1 VAPDGCLVLNADDP
15 IVVQVGRKSD
25 RRQVYFGLG
34 EVVPGCDGD
43 DAADA
48 VFCPVCDSRF
58 DYRSR
63 SYSHLG
69 DWVCP
74 NCDYHRP
81 QPQVYAENIRLNGM
95 RGSTME
101 IVTPDG
107 RFSLTTTLPGLYSV
121 YNILAATAAAWAL
134 GTNPES
140 IGKSL
145 ATASC
150 GFGRS
155 EFFDLHGQTACLLLV
170 KNPTGFNEVL
180 RALRQDPTPK
190 NLMFAIND
198 QLADGRDISWL
209 WDVNLEKLWDHAEIA
224 QEAVVTGIRAE
235 DMAVRLKY
243 SGPDGL
249 RLHVEKDLDGAV
261 RKALTLT
268 PHDSTL
274 YILASYT
281 AMLKLWEI
289 LRGSDTGDATK
300 ARADRTPGRALGK
313 KS

>member
-1 VAPDGCLVLNADDP
+1 
-15 IVVQVGRKSD
+15 
-25 RRQVYFGLG
+25 
-34 EVVPGCDGD
+34 
-43 DAADA
+43 
-48 VFCPVCDSRF
+48 
-58 DYRSR
+58 
-63 SYSHLG
+63 
-69 DWVCP
+69 
-74 NCDYHRP
+74 
-81 QPQVYAENIRLNGM
+81 
-95 RGSTME
+95 
-101 IVTPDG
+101 
-107 RFSLTTTLPGLYSV
+107 
-121 YNILAATAAAWAL
+121 
-134 GTNPES
+134 
-140 IGKSL
+140 
-145 ATASC
+145 
-150 GFGRS
+150 
-155 EFFDLHGQTACLLLV
+155 
-170 KNPTGFNEVL
+170 
-180 RALRQDPTPK
+180 
-190 NLMFAIND
+190 MFAIND